1 MGQSQAEILL
11 ILDEATSSVDTET
24 EALIQD
30 ALNKIM
36 TDRTSIVIAHRL
48 STIRNV
54 DRIIVLHK
62 GRIVEEGTHEEL
74 LGRQGVYRRLYEY
87 QYAQ

>member
-1 MGQSQAEILL
+1 MPLHWSNL
-11 ILDEATSSVDTET
+11 
-24 EALIQD
+24 
-30 ALNKIM
+30 
-36 TDRTSIVIAHRL
+36 TSIIIAHRL

-62 GRIVEEGTHEEL
+62 GRIVEQGSHEEL
-74 LGRQGVYRRLYEY
+74 LYRQGVYRKLYEF

>member
-1 MGQSQAEILL
+1 
-11 ILDEATSSVDTET
+11 LDEATSSVDTAT

-30 ALNKIM
+30 ALERLM
-36 TDRTSIVIAHRL
+36 RGRTSIIIAHRL

-62 GRIVEEGTHEEL
+62 GRIVEEGSHEQL
-74 LGRQGVYRRLYEY
+74 LTRNGYYKRLYEL
-87 QYAQ
+87 QYVESSSGS

>member
-1 MGQSQAEILL
+1 M
-11 ILDEATSSVDTET
+11 EAFYLSY
-24 EALIQD
+24 LQMP
-30 ALNKIM
+30 LHCFNL
-36 TDRTSIVIAHRL
+36 TSIIIAHRL

-62 GRIVEEGTHEEL
+62 GRIVEQGSHEEL
-74 LGRQGVYRRLYEY
+74 LHRQGVYRKLYEF